1 MKNIRI
7 YTVRH
12 VKINGAGLGLDV
24 SLGQHIRI
32 CDRKSVF
39 VYSTVNCFNL
49 GNISETVNGSLIGPR
64 KNSVTHNHKGK
75 RLKILGL
82 SNGTGRDKVEWVVF
96 FMGQK
101 AKKWKVEK

>member
-1 MKNIRI
+1 M
-7 YTVRH
+7 
-12 VKINGAGLGLDV
+12 

-32 CDRKSVF
+32 SGTKSVF

-49 GNISETVNGSLIGPR
+49 GNISETVNGSLIGPG
-64 KNSVTHNHKGK
+64 KNCVTRNPKGK

-82 SNGTGRDKVEWVVF
+82 SNSTGRDKVRWLVF
-96 FMGQK
+96 LKGQK

>member
-1 MKNIRI
+1 M
-7 YTVRH
+7 
-12 VKINGAGLGLDV
+12 

-64 KNSVTHNHKGK
+64 KNSVTRNHKGK
-75 RLKILGL
+75 RLKILGMG
-82 SNGTGRDKVEWVVF
+82 NGTGGDTVGWVVF
-96 FMGQK
+96 FMSQK
-101 AKKWKVEK
+101 AKKWQVKK

>member
-1 MKNIRI
+1 M
-7 YTVRH
+7 
-12 VKINGAGLGLDV
+12 

-64 KNSVTHNHKGK
+64 KNSVTRNHKGK

-101 AKKWKVEK
+101 AKKWKVGK